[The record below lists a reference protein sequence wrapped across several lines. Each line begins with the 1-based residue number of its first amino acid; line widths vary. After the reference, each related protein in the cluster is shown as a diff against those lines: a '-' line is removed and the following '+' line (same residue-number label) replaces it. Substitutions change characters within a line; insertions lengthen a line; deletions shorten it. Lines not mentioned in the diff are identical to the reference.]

1 VPGAGWVLVLSAA
14 GEQRGVDV
22 IARSLRRY
30 ADRGVFQGFT
40 SRADRRGRL
49 EFQFTWLTR
58 EPVTITYEPKRGAL
72 TFRHLLPGLR
82 DGSPALADVTELIDD
97 RSRRNVPEHKRVD
110 GRRAQIS
117 WFIARGGLSLTVT
130 VRGRH
135 HEYGVRRGLNL
146 VNDLFVLLHANY
158 PDYLTEH
165 FGLPAE

>member
-1 VPGAGWVLVLSAA
+1 VLRAGCFVLNAA
-14 GEQRGVDV
+14 GEKRGADV

-30 ADRGVFQGFT
+30 ADRGVFRGFT

-58 EPVTITYEPKRGAL
+58 EPVTITYEPKSGAL

-82 DGSPALADVTELIDD
+82 RSSALADVTELIDD
-97 RSRRNVPEHKRVD
+97 RNRRSVPGHKRVD

-130 VRGRH
+130 VKGRH

-146 VNDLFVLLHANY
+146 VNDLFVLLHASY